1 MDVNRKPTLSNYDDD
16 GKDTV
21 GITKNL
27 SNKTI
32 AVNGHFRL
40 IGTFL
45 WRRLQRER
53 REILQTDVKCRTCST
68 TINYLSF

>member
-1 MDVNRKPTLSNYDDD
+1 MDVNRKPTLSNYEDD

-45 WRRLQRER
+45 GVGFREN
-53 REILQTDVKCRTCST
+53 DVKFCKLT
-68 TINYLSF
+68 LSVGRAARR